1 MNEYAE
7 ALLSATTLAMPKWVR
22 RSVETVAKTAGVSLT
37 DSADVIDVAAADA
50 TTLVS
55 GRLRALF
62 DTDVDRQRTNPLEIL
77 RGAVPYP
84 TSVLVGLGV
93 QPLSR
98 HQFETERFPDDIYGL
113 TPATWADI
121 DESLYEPGIIW
132 GAWKAKTILDR
143 RRAQGMR

>member
-22 RSVETVAKTAGVSLT
+22 RSIESVATAAGVSLD
-37 DSADVIDVAAADA
+37 DSADVIDAAAADA
-50 TTLVS
+50 TTFVS

-62 DTDVDRQRTNPLEIL
+62 DADVDRQRTNPLEIL

-84 TSVLVGLGV
+84 TSVLIGLGV
-93 QPLSR
+93 RAVSR
-98 HQFETERFPDDIYGL
+98 HQFETERFPEDIYGL

-132 GAWKAKTILDR
+132 GAWKAKTVLDR